1 MNQCVKKIHWY
12 SFQNLIYEVW
22 DATKLKW
29 IQGGEKPRGRFM
41 RKNDYGPRTN
51 LVITLSSPKILF
63 HSLYDFT
70 WVGSVT
76 LNCAQRPAWQLCSK
90 PATRSQKK
98 AAKVVLKEGSCSH
111 VSLPSQRYQNI
122 WDSKRSVKSG
132 TVDPN
137 MLRFS
142 VGGGERDESREWQ
155 MVSITRNTA
164 HWRGG
169 TKPVFRTWGFCF
181 SSSAPVLIECIS
193 TPFHVRGFLESQ
205 HGPHLCT
212 KDALP
217 RQVRKRGHS
226 H

>member
-1 MNQCVKKIHWY
+1 
-12 SFQNLIYEVW
+12 
-22 DATKLKW
+22 
-29 IQGGEKPRGRFM
+29 M

-63 HSLYDFT
+63 CSLYDFT

-76 LNCAQRPAWQLCSK
+76 LNSALRPAGSFVQSLQLG
-90 PATRSQKK
+90 AEK
-98 AAKVVLKEGSCSH
+98 AAKVMLKEGSCSH

-142 VGGGERDESREWQ
+142 VGGGEWDESREWQ
-155 MVSITRNTA
+155 RASITRRTS

-169 TKPVFRTWGFCF
+169 TKPIFRTWGFCF
-181 SSSAPVLIECIS
+181 SSSTPVLNECIS
-193 TPFHVRGFLESQ
+193 TPFPVRGFLESQ
-205 HGPHLCT
+205 HGPYLCT
-212 KDALP
+212 EDALP
-217 RQVRKRGHS
+217 RQVWKRGHS